1 MNPTTQERVRWG
13 LGAGVGAQQEVEKVP
28 IPLCSA
34 GHCQIGINPH
44 TPIYKVG
51 GRPTT
56 NPNMK

>member
-44 TPIYKVG
+44 TSIYKVG
-51 GRPTT
+51 GIPTT
-56 NPNMK
+56 N